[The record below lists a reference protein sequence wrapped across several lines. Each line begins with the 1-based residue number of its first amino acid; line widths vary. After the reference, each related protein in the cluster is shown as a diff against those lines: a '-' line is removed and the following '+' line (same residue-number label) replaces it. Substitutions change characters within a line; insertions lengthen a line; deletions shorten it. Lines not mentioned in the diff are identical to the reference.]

1 MSELHILNGDFA
13 LGLWRQCNFSAN
25 ALVWKETYIEGPLPE
40 TEDLRIFRKA
50 RAEYLSTF
58 AELSDI
64 DTDALHRHLKKMD
77 ETLLKLEETDELTL
91 WFDACIFD
99 QTILMRILYLLN
111 QQREKLTKIFLYCCK
126 SNCLSFEDFQKGE
139 SEKVLL
145 TEYDLKI
152 AANAWIAF
160 IRKDHEE
167 MIKLADSENFVR
179 MPEMRKALLRCAEE
193 IPDENGLTRTQRQ
206 ILEIISK
213 KGCTFEAIFQGLDK
227 FEEYPFLGDT
237 ACLRILDNLVNRG
250 LIKLVNDFYQLS

>member
-13 LGLWRQCNFSAN
+13 LELWRQCNFSAN

-40 TEDLRIFRKA
+40 TENLHIFRKA

-58 AELSDI
+58 AELSNI
-64 DTDALHRHLKKMD
+64 ETDTLYRYLKKMD
-77 ETLLKLEETDELTL
+77 ETLLELEETDELTL

-111 QQREKLTKIFLYCCK
+111 QKRGKFPKILLYCCK
-126 SNCLSFEDFQKGE
+126 SNCLSLEDFQKGE
-139 SEKVLL
+139 YEKVLL
-145 TEYDLKI
+145 TDCDLKN

-160 IRKDHEE
+160 IRKDYEK
-167 MIKLADSENFVR
+167 MIRLAGSEDFVR

-206 ILEIISK
+206 ILQIISRER
-213 KGCTFEAIFQGLDK
+213 CTFEKVFECLDAY
-227 FEEYPFLGDT
+227 EEYPFLGDT
-237 ACLRILDNLVNRG
+237 ACLRILDNLVSRG
-250 LIKLVNDFYQLS
+250 LIKLVDNFYQLS